1 MKPRFILTEEH
12 LHHMRAVKAGGG
24 NLEAAAKEI
33 GVNQDTLS
41 KAVLDSPYRDEI
53 YQLYPKM
60 AQGRQIGGKP
70 KRNSEMQRITLE
82 ELQAEPPVVDTSLLT
97 VRAAMMS
104 WRKAA

>member
-12 LHHMRAVKAGGG
+12 VFLMRAVRAQGG
-24 NLEAAAKEI
+24 NLGQAAKEI
-33 GVNQDTLS
+33 GITRDTLS

-53 YQLYPKM
+53 YQMYPKM
-60 AQGRQIGGKP
+60 VQGRQTGGKP
-70 KRNSEMQRITLE
+70 KRDCEMQHITLE

-97 VRAAMMS
+97 VRAAIIS